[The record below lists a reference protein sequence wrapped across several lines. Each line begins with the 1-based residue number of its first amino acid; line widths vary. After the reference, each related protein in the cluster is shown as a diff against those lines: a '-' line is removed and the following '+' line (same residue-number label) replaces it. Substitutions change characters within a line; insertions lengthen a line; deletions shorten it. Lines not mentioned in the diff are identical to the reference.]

1 MTTTTTTRT
10 TQTTRTTT
18 MTARRGKFSTASS
31 VLLLCAALLMTKSC
45 GILALSGDG
54 NAQLPGQADAWSET
68 TTVSEGSGW
77 EVTIGST
84 DQPEELTTEPIE
96 ELDTTTIGADIPT
109 EGAEETTAPA
119 DAATT
124 LNPNEP
130 EQETT
135 VAPNEEQST
144 AGPGEEQSTTGGPG
158 EEQSSSSPSEQ
169 PSTSGPGVEQSSSS
183 PGEQPSTSS
192 PGESQSTTSG
202 PGEEQSSSSPSEEPP
217 TTTPSEELPTTT
229 TEAEPVITTIAPT
242 PPAPP
247 VFECPT
253 VGLFPDISGDCQRF
267 HNCLLNLLTGEL
279 KSYDM
284 VCPPLLAFSPTYGR
298 CMRDLAECDNDA
310 FVCQRPGHFAG
321 SDETHYYNCVPN
333 LRGGFHKYIVR
344 CSVGQRF
351 EPLIGRCWR
360 YDWTQLLPGQA
371 LEASDLAAIK
381 REQKELKAEEKLR
394 LKAEKNQEKLA
405 RKQQKLEEKLAK
417 KAAKEQAKKDAKA
430 NKPVSV
436 ESAESPE
443 QPSFEF

>member
-1 MTTTTTTRT
+1 MTTTTTTTKATRT
-10 TQTTRTTT
+10 TKTTGTTT

-84 DQPEELTTEPIE
+84 DQPEAPTTEPIE
-96 ELDTTTIGADIPT
+96 EQDTTTIGADIPT
-109 EGAEETTAPA
+109 EGGVETTAP
-119 DAATT
+119 TT

-130 EQETT
+130 EPETT
-135 VAPNEEQST
+135 AAPTEEPST
-144 AGPGEEQSTTGGPG
+144 AGPGEEQSTTAGPG

-169 PSTSGPGVEQSSSS
+169 PSTSS
-183 PGEQPSTSS
+183 PG
-192 PGESQSTTSG
+192 GEQSTTAG
-202 PGEEQSSSSPSEEPP
+202 PGEEQSSSGPSEEPP

-229 TEAEPVITTIAPT
+229 EAEPIITTIAPT

-284 VCPPLLAFSPTYGR
+284 VCPPLLAFSPSYGR
-298 CMRDLAECDNDA
+298 CVRDLAECDSDA
-310 FVCQRPGHFAG
+310 FVCPRPGRFAG
-321 SDETHYYNCVPN
+321 SDETHYYNCVPS

-360 YDWTQLLPGQA
+360 YDWSLLLPGQA

-394 LKAEKNQEKLA
+394 LKAQKNQEKLA

-430 NKPVSV
+430 NKPLSV

>member
-1 MTTTTTTRT
+1 MTTTTTTTRT
-10 TQTTRTTT
+10 TQTRT
-18 MTARRGKFSTASS
+18 MTAKRGKFSTASS

-96 ELDTTTIGADIPT
+96 ELDTTTFGADIPT
-109 EGAEETTAPA
+109 ETTAPTN
-119 DAATT
+119 AATT

-144 AGPGEEQSTTGGPG
+144 TGPGEEQSTTAGPGEEQSSSSPREQPSTSGPG

-169 PSTSGPGVEQSSSS
+169 PSTSS
-183 PGEQPSTSS
+183 PG
-192 PGESQSTTSG
+192 GEGQSTTSG

-253 VGLFPDISGDCQRF
+253 VGLFPDISGDCQHF

-298 CMRDLAECDNDA
+298 CVRDLAECDNDA

-321 SDETHYYNCVPN
+321 SDETHYYNCVPK

-360 YDWTQLLPGQA
+360 FDWTQLLPGQA

-430 NKPVSV
+430 NKPLSV